1 MAVVALYRKYRSQK
15 FKEILGQDHV
25 CQTLINSLKNS
36 RISHAYLFT
45 GPRGVGKTSVARIL
59 AKAVNCTS
67 ISEGEPCDK
76 CVTCQAIIGGRALDL
91 IEIDAASNRGID
103 EIRELREKI
112 KFAPTEGKYKV
123 FIIDEVH
130 MLTKEAFNAL
140 LKTLEEPPIHAIFI
154 LATTEVHRVPTTV
167 LSRCQRFDFRR
178 IGLDDL
184 INRLDYIAK
193 NERIEIDSQALK
205 TIAET
210 SEGGFRD
217 AISLLD
223 QLASYGEKRV
233 GIKEIRLVLGLSDLE
248 AIENFIDC
256 LNKNDIQGGI
266 SLINHLINDGYDL
279 HQFTKSVIE
288 ILRKILLVKIAG
300 SANLEMSEERIERIQ
315 KLAQS
320 FSISRILQAIEL
332 FSAAEK
338 EFKTSVFPQL
348 FLEMSLVRLA
358 MEGEEEPERLVKKE
372 VEGIIKEEAEKE
384 MEVKSQEKKE
394 ITKKKK
400 VKVKTESK
408 KKEKKKEKSPTKEPS
423 KKILKGEKEPSEYWP
438 EVIAEVKSK
447 NNSISAFLKVAEP
460 EFKDNAVVLNFPY
473 KFHKER
479 IEDHKNRKIVEAA
492 LDKIY
497 KKKYIIKCILKEK
510 SKEDKDSKKDEAED
524 DLLNT
529 AKEIFGGKV
538 VEE

>member
-15 FKEILGQDHV
+15 FEEILGQDHV

-59 AKAVNCTS
+59 AKAVNCDSTVD
-67 ISEGEPCDK
+67 GEPCDE
-76 CVTCQAIIGGRALDL
+76 CLTCQAIKKGRALDL

-112 KFAPTEGKYKV
+112 KFAPTEGKYKI

-140 LKTLEEPPIHAIFI
+140 LKTLEEPPVHAIFI
-154 LATTEVHRVPTTV
+154 LATTEAYKVPATV

-178 IGLDDL
+178 IRLGDL
-184 INRLDYIAK
+184 VNRLDHIAK
-193 NERIEIDSQALK
+193 SEGIKIDSEALK
-205 TIAET
+205 MIAET

-223 QLASYGEKRV
+223 QLASYGEKKV
-233 GIKEIRLVLGLSDLE
+233 GVEEIRLVLGLSDLE

-256 LNKNDIQGGI
+256 LNKNNTQNGI
-266 SLINHLINDGYDL
+266 FLINHLISDGYDL

-288 ILRKILLVKIAG
+288 LLRKILLVKISG
-300 SANLEMSEERIERIQ
+300 SANLEMSEERVEKIQ
-315 KLAQS
+315 KLAQDLPVNK
-320 FSISRILQAIEL
+320 ILRAIEL
-332 FSAAEK
+332 LTAAEK
-338 EFKTSVFPQL
+338 EFKASAFPQL
-348 FLEMSLVRLA
+348 FLEMA
-358 MEGEEEPERLVKKE
+358 LVKLAIEDE
-372 VEGIIKEEAEKE
+372 VKAESLEVKPEKIVKDKIKEEA
-384 MEVKSQEKKE
+384 
-394 ITKKKK
+394 
-400 VKVKTESK
+400 
-408 KKEKKKEKSPTKEPS
+408 KEKKPAKKQKAGSKEDNNFLERW
-423 KKILKGEKEPSEYWP
+423 L

-447 NNSISAFLKVAEP
+447 NNSISAFLKVAKP
-460 EFKDNAVVLNFPY
+460 EVLDDNTIILNFPY

-479 IEDHKNRKIVEAA
+479 IEDPKNRKILEVA
-492 LDKIY
+492 LDKVY
-497 KKKYIIKCILKEK
+497 KKTYVFKCVLKENFNGGEK
-510 SKEDKDSKKDEAED
+510 LEDGAED
-524 DLLNT
+524 DLLAN

-538 VEE
+538 IEE